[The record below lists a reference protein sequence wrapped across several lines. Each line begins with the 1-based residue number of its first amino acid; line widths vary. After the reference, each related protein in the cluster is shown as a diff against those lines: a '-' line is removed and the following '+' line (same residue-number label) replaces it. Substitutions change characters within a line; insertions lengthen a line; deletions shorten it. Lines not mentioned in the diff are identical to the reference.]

1 MNTSTSRKG
10 NGSQARRQLIELA
23 NAHVAVPNG
32 DDGPDDRAA
41 RIAPLVAALTA
52 GQFRIVVMGEVKK
65 GKSSFINALLGQ
77 AELLP
82 TATDIA
88 TSTVFQ
94 ISHGATERV
103 TVVFQPAEDE
113 EHAAAPAPRPITR
126 AQIREY
132 GTEDG
137 NSGNTKRVDYIA
149 IELPN
154 PLLAQ
159 GLVLVDTPGVGGLF
173 RQHRDIT
180 FRYAPQADVVL
191 FVLDS
196 VEAVFSEDEVRFLDE
211 LRKHTAQ
218 IVFVQTKIDIA
229 GTEQIHAWKKRN
241 LEILSGVLKV
251 EPSRIPYYLV
261 GAKLK
266 QRADRLRDAECLKE
280 SGYLAVLSLLRDG
293 LIPSRDEILARR
305 WLPTLSA
312 ELLAAGKRV
321 SDRLT
326 IVRETS
332 QPKLAKY
339 EADLADAEREYDRWQ
354 TEVWPE
360 RSRTFQDETGRIK
373 RDARNRLQ
381 DQLTPER
388 RDCQDELDELRTQCK
403 TAEQVN
409 ERGERLLESW
419 GSRWNTEATAV
430 LDAFTSNHLEQLER
444 LVGRMEEDLKNIKV
458 PELNVEAPDW
468 KGGAT
473 DQTGAIREAAMNS
486 SVFGGLAGEAAK
498 YIGAGAG
505 LATFLGIVSNPVG
518 LAVGAAAGVGWLATR
533 IWTGVRGFR
542 AAHER
547 QRDAAVAALE
557 RALTRTGNISLRGAT
572 RLFEAVAADLDAAAR
587 AAIDTSRVQAKQ
599 EFASRR
605 QEILQARTRS
615 TADARAI
622 EERLKSA
629 LAAYQNLI
637 RQFQEVKRQLEGGAT
652 PA

>member
-1 MNTSTSRKG
+1 MTASTSRQG
-10 NGSQARRQLIELA
+10 NGSQARRQMIELA
-23 NAHVAVPNG
+23 QAHAAVPNAV
-32 DDGPDDRAA
+32 DGPDDRSG
-41 RIAPLVAALTA
+41 RVAPLVAALTA
-52 GQFRIVVMGEVKK
+52 GQFRIVVMGEIKK

-77 AELLP
+77 ADLLP

-94 ISHGATERV
+94 ISHGPAERV
-103 TVVFQPAEDE
+103 TVVFQPDDDE
-113 EHAAAPAPRPITR
+113 EESPAPQSISRE
-126 AQIREY
+126 QIREF

-137 NSGNTKRVDYIA
+137 NPGNIKCVDHIA
-149 IELPN
+149 IELAN
-154 PLLAQ
+154 PLLAE

-173 RQHRDIT
+173 RAHRDIT
-180 FRYAPQADVVL
+180 FRYAPQADVV
-191 FVLDS
+191 FFILDS
-196 VEAVFSEDEVRFLDE
+196 VEAVISEDEVRFLDE
-211 LRKHTAQ
+211 LRKQTAH
-218 IVFVQTKIDIA
+218 IVFLQTKIDIA
-229 GTEQIHAWKKRN
+229 GTEQIQAWKKRN

-293 LIPSRDEILARR
+293 LIPARDEILARR

-332 QPKLAKY
+332 PPKLAKY
-339 EADLADAEREYDRWQ
+339 ETDLAEAEREYDRWQ

-388 RDCQDELDELRTQCK
+388 RDCQDELEELRKQCQS
-403 TAEQVN
+403 AEQVN
-409 ERGERLLESW
+409 ERGGRLLEAW
-419 GSRWNTEATAV
+419 GARWNTEATAV
-430 LDAFTSNHLEQLER
+430 LDAFQSNYLEQLER
-444 LVGRMEEDLKNIKV
+444 LVGRIAADLTSIKV
-458 PELNVEAPDW
+458 PELNVEASEW

-486 SVFGGLAGEAAK
+486 NVFGGLAGEAAK

-505 LATFLGIVSNPVG
+505 LATVFGLVSNPVG
-518 LAVGAAAGVGWLATR
+518 MAVGAAAGVGWLATR

-572 RLFEAVAADLDAAAR
+572 RLFEGVAADLDAAAR
-587 AAIDTSRVQAKQ
+587 TAIDTSRVQAKQ
-599 EFASRR
+599 EFTSRR
-605 QEILQARTRS
+605 QEIVQARTRS
-615 TADARAI
+615 TAEARAI

-637 RQFQEVKRQLEGGAT
+637 KQFQEVKRQLEGGAT